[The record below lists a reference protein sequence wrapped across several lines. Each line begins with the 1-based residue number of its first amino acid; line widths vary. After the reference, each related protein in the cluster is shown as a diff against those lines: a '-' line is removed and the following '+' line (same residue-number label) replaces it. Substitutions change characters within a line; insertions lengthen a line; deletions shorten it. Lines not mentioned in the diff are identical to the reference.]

1 MTEAQTFREWL
12 ASMPMAWREAFARG
26 RQQTREQFAAEEE
39 NLDEIAR
46 HVKAAREIGAG
57 TA

>member
-1 MTEAQTFREWL
+1 MTMHADFRSFL
-12 ASMPMAWREAFARG
+12 AAMPLAWREAFQRG

-46 HVKAAREIGAG
+46 HVKAARMIGSGEA
-57 TA
+57 